1 MNITSENKDLE
12 IDTLGYYLDR
22 ALNVMVKQLNKL
34 FVEYDIDLQHAQY
47 TILKVLWSGDGIS
60 QAQLSKYLGKDPAAI
75 SRALNYLETKGYIN
89 RRGENAK
96 TNGVYLTEYAN
107 SRRTEIEAVADMVTE
122 RATSGMTQQ
131 QRNMIKKLLN
141 KIYANTK

>member
-107 SRRTEIEAVADMVTE
+107 SSRTEIEAVADMVTE